1 MRNLINT
8 QLERHEGRPK
18 KNGRAYAYQD
28 SEGFWTIATGRL
40 IDVRKGGGLTD
51 EECDYLLNN
60 DVRRFEA
67 ELDAA
72 IPWWKTLD
80 PVRKRVLL
88 DMAFNL
94 GTNGLLQFKNTLAFV
109 KAGQYDK
116 AATGMLSS
124 KWATQVGTRAIT
136 LSEMMRNGKDP
147 DWLK

>member
-1 MRNLINT
+1 MNN
-8 QLERHEGRPK
+8 H
-18 KNGRAYAYQD
+18 RAFAYQD
-28 SEGFWTIATGRL
+28 HLGFWTIGVGRL
-40 IDVRKGGGLTD
+40 IDKRKGGGLTAA
-51 EECDYLLNN
+51 ECDYLLAN

-72 IPWWKTLD
+72 APWWKTLD

-94 GTNGLLQFKNTLAFV
+94 GTNGLMQFKNTLAFV
-109 KAGQYDK
+109 KAGKYSE

-124 KWATQVGTRAIT
+124 KWATQVGARAIT
-136 LSEMMRNGKDP
+136 LSEMMKTGKDP